1 MWGIL
6 RVWISWLKMPVIS
19 VSYMHSSLIGSN
31 QRLHNIQKPAAVSL
45 KHNLETMHGSLTC
58 FGSSWV
64 HWAFCL
70 KTLTVWL
77 PQQTDWAPLLFFFF
91 QRYHTV
97 LLCQVSDMLKGTTA
111 VFIVLVV
118 VPVAF
123 VQQCLFSTMSSPAS
137 LIFNSVEQMYLFL
150 ISKARRWPEKID
162 SWPGIFLCLVFI
174 S

>member
-31 QRLHNIQKPAAVSL
+31 QRLYNIQKPAAVSL

-91 QRYHTV
+91 PALPYCATV
-97 LLCQVSDMLKGTTA
+97 PSQWHAQGYNSCIYCVGGSASSICPA
-111 VFIVLVV
+111 VFILYYVLTSFTHLQLSWTN
-118 VPVAF
+118 VPVSYF
-123 VQQCLFSTMSSPAS
+123 Q
-137 LIFNSVEQMYLFL
+137 
-150 ISKARRWPEKID
+150 
-162 SWPGIFLCLVFI
+162 G
-174 S
+174 